1 MSPSR
6 PRWFKMSVAA
16 IHRVGALE
24 AEAGMR
30 RRLPKGLILMVLYCF
45 SMLASQAQI
54 PSAVPQPSPA
64 PPPPQIT
71 PDPLGRETP
80 LGTVFGFIKAAQ
92 EENYQLALRYFQATS
107 RRKPRQ
113 EDEKLVHQLNMILN
127 LRFGPFLNQISKDPA
142 GRLDDG
148 LPADKEKVGEINIG
162 DTKFTLLLVRVSD
175 KEGGKIWLISSETLA
190 GVPDFYD
197 LLGFPR
203 LEAKLPRWLVDYR
216 PWSMPL
222 WQWIAS
228 AWLVPF
234 AFGLAW
240 FFVLRARLCYRLVMR
255 QRNKPIEGAGSL
267 SEVGPA
273 TLLAGLYL
281 HYRFVGL
288 LGASL
293 LYRQYYKLI
302 VGAMLAFG
310 LYWVI
315 VRLTDFI
322 VARIERGL
330 AGRGKGSAHSLL
342 VLGSRAFDALVFV
355 AIALLVLRSWGV
367 DVTTALAGIGI
378 GGIGLRVGAPKTF
391 ENLFGGGSVIRDNV
405 LRVGDVCKVGNQLG
419 RVEDIGLRST
429 QIRTL
434 DRTLVSIPNGTT
446 ATANLENYSK
456 RDKIL
461 FKQIVGLRRET
472 SADQLRYVLAEVRR
486 LLYEHSKVESATAR
500 VRLVHFADASL
511 NIEVFAYV
519 CTTEAEQ
526 FLATQ
531 EDLLLRILDIVEK
544 SGTQL
549 AIAAQTVYLTRDKGL
564 NPEKTSAAE
573 AVVNRWRENG

>member
-1 MSPSR
+1 
-6 PRWFKMSVAA
+6 
-16 IHRVGALE
+16 
-24 AEAGMR
+24 
-30 RRLPKGLILMVLYCF
+30 
-45 SMLASQAQI
+45 MLASQAQI
-54 PSAVPQPSPA
+54 PSAAPQQPPA
-64 PPPPQIT
+64 PQQVT

-222 WQWIAS
+222 WQWIAI
-228 AWLVPF
+228 ALLVPF

-240 FFVLRARLCYRLVMR
+240 FFVLLARLCYRLVMR
-255 QRNKPIEGAGSL
+255 QRNKPIEGARSL
-267 SEVGPA
+267 SAVGPV
-273 TLLAGLYL
+273 TLLAALYL

-378 GGIGLRVGAPKTF
+378 GGIALGLGAQKTF
-391 ENLFGGGSVIRDNV
+391 ENLFGGVSVISDNV

-486 LLYEHSKVESATAR
+486 LLYEHSKVESATAQ

>member
-24 AEAGMR
+24 GGMH
-30 RRLPKGLILMVLYCF
+30 RRLPKGLILIVLCCF

-54 PSAVPQPSPA
+54 PSAAAQQPPTPQ
-64 PPPPQIT
+64 QVT

-92 EENYQLALRYFQATS
+92 EENYQLAVRYFQATS

-113 EDEKLVHQLNMILN
+113 EDEKLAHQLNMILN

-142 GRLDDG
+142 GRFDDG

-162 DTKFTLLLVRVSD
+162 ETKFTLLLVRVSD
-175 KEGGKIWLISSETLA
+175 KEAGKIWLISSETLA

-216 PWSMPL
+216 PLSMPV
-222 WQWIAS
+222 WQWIAI
-228 AWLVPF
+228 ALLAPF

-240 FFVLRARLCYRLVMR
+240 FFVLLARLCYRLVMR
-255 QRNKPIEGAGSL
+255 WRKKPIEGARSL
-267 SEVGPA
+267 SAVGPI
-273 TLLAGLYL
+273 TLLAALYL
-281 HYRFVGL
+281 HYRFVNL

-302 VGAMLAFG
+302 VSAMLAFG

-315 VRLTDFI
+315 ARLTDFI
-322 VARIERGL
+322 VARIERGV
-330 AGRGKGSAHSLL
+330 AGRGEGSAHALL
-342 VLGSRAFDALVFV
+342 VLGSRGFDALAFIVF
-355 AIALLVLRSWGV
+355 AFLARRSWVLGS
-367 DVTTALAGIGI
+367 TTALAGIGI
-378 GGIGLRVGAPKTF
+378 GGIALGLGAQKTF
-391 ENLFGGGSVIRDNV
+391 ENLFGGVSVISDNV
-405 LRVGDVCKVGNQLG
+405 LRVGDVCKVGNQFG
-419 RVEDIGLRST
+419 RVEDIGMTST

-434 DRTLVSIPNGTT
+434 DRTRVSIPNGTT

-486 LLYEHSKVESATAR
+486 LLYEHSKVESATAQ

-573 AVVNRWRENG
+573 ELVNRWRENG

>member
-1 MSPSR
+1 M
-6 PRWFKMSVAA
+6 
-16 IHRVGALE
+16 H
-24 AEAGMR
+24 
-30 RRLPKGLILMVLYCF
+30 RRLPKGLILIVLCCF

-54 PSAVPQPSPA
+54 PSAAPQQPPA
-64 PPPPQIT
+64 PQQVT

-92 EENYQLALRYFQATS
+92 EENYQLAVRYFQATS

-113 EDEKLVHQLNMILN
+113 EDEKLAHQLNMILN
-127 LRFGPFLNQISKDPA
+127 LRFGPFLNHISKDPA
-142 GRLDDG
+142 GRFDDG

-162 DTKFTLLLVRVSD
+162 ETKFTLLLVRVSD
-175 KEGGKIWLISSETLA
+175 KEAGKIWLISSETLA

-216 PWSMPL
+216 PLSMPV
-222 WQWIAS
+222 WQWIAI
-228 AWLVPF
+228 ALLAPF

-240 FFVLRARLCYRLVMR
+240 FFVLLARLCHRLVMR
-255 QRNKPIEGAGSL
+255 WRKKPIEGARSL
-267 SEVGPA
+267 SAVGPI
-273 TLLAGLYL
+273 TLLAALYL
-281 HYRFVGL
+281 HYRFVNL

-302 VGAMLAFG
+302 VSAMLAFG

-315 VRLTDFI
+315 ARLTDFI

-330 AGRGKGSAHSLL
+330 AGRGEGSAHSLL

-378 GGIGLRVGAPKTF
+378 GGIALGLGAQKTF
-391 ENLFGGGSVIRDNV
+391 ENLFGGVSVISDNV
-405 LRVGDVCKVGNQLG
+405 LRVGDICKVGNQVG

-486 LLYEHSKVESATAR
+486 LLYEHSKVESATAQ

-573 AVVNRWRENG
+573 ELVNRWRENG